1 MSLNQLELFKS
12 SRGFDKYL
20 TSEKENLKRMKGNQ
34 NVSDSLYETKATQ
47 HNDLVKSLN
56 NLFGLLIDGGEE
68 LYDGYEV
75 PVSRYDDPDAVTY
88 DTDYDSS
95 YYTTDVGGEDTA
107 YSPVEQSDEEAQ
119 AEAVAQGEAQFDG
132 EHIVDVEDDDSEPD
146 VSAPTPWEAEGFSSR
161 EEYLTVKETE
171 RHILPDDLSMDL
183 SHEVATHAADKVLD
197 EYEQTTD
204 QDIADYDSEE
214 DTPVEVLD
222 SLDSEEDDLYDR
234 QQAILPPTLRVEGE
248 LLERLEAEAE
258 EFDGPSSVTPEAP
271 EDEVETEEPEPEN
284 DDLVQATDYSY
295 MTHTTENIRLNDDP
309 AQIADVM
316 TAVEAEGDAGH
327 VSLDVGIDEYT
338 TNDTI
343 DDIDMDDIFSKTE
356 AFQRRQY
363 EAEDSENESVSDD
376 NDDGESDLSTE
387 STDAGYE
394 STEDS
399 PTEFIDPS
407 ERTLDSDEFND
418 IGDYSETFEQESD
431 LDDDYNDFEY
441 KDDDTDTPS

>member
-34 NVSDSLYETKATQ
+34 NVSDSLYEIKAAQ

-95 YYTTDVGGEDTA
+95 YYTTDVGSEDTA
-107 YSPVEQSDEEAQ
+107 YSPVKQSDEEAQ
-119 AEAVAQGEAQFDG
+119 AEAVAQGDAQFDG

-146 VSAPTPWEAEGFSSR
+146 VNASTPWEAEGFSSR

-204 QDIADYDSEE
+204 QDITDYDSEE

-222 SLDSEEDDLYDR
+222 SLESEEDDLYDR

-248 LLERLEAEAE
+248 LSERLEAEAE
-258 EFDGPSSVTPEAP
+258 EFDGPSSVTPEEP
-271 EDEVETEEPEPEN
+271 ETEEFEPEN

-309 AQIADVM
+309 VQIADVM

-338 TNDTI
+338 TNDIT

-356 AFQRRQY
+356 SFQRRQY
-363 EAEDSENESVSDD
+363 EAEDSEYEGVSDD
-376 NDDGESDLSTE
+376 DDGESDSLTE
-387 STDAGYE
+387 STDTGYGA
-394 STEDS
+394 TEDAPNE
-399 PTEFIDPS
+399 PTELIDPD

-418 IGDYSETFEQESD
+418 IGNYSETFEQESD
-431 LDDDYNDFEY
+431 VDDDYSGFEDSE
-441 KDDDTDTPS
+441 DDDTDTPY

>member
-214 DTPVEVLD
+214 DAPVEVLD

-258 EFDGPSSVTPEAP
+258 EFDGPSSVTPEEA
-271 EDEVETEEPEPEN
+271 ETEEPEPEN
-284 DDLVQATDYSY
+284 DDLVQASDYSY

-407 ERTLDSDEFND
+407 ERTLDSDEVND
-418 IGDYSETFEQESD
+418 IGNYSETFEQETD
-431 LDDDYNDFEY
+431 IDDDYNDFEY

>member
-34 NVSDSLYETKATQ
+34 NVSDSLYETKAAQ

-56 NLFGLLIDGGEE
+56 DLFGLLIDGGEE

-88 DTDYDSS
+88 DTDYDPS
-95 YYTTDVGGEDTA
+95 YYTTDAGSEDTA

-119 AEAVAQGEAQFDG
+119 AEAVAQGDAQFDG

-399 PTEFIDPS
+399 PTELIDPD